1 MNHDNITIT
10 LLYKINESR
19 KKIFKIRENLNKL
32 MQLIYYIISEY
43 IIKTNIKTN
52 YIKINALTYKL
63 VTELQTHNKLLYQMI
78 ILI

>member
-32 MQLIYYIISEY
+32 MQFD
-43 IIKTNIKTN
+43 
-52 YIKINALTYKL
+52 
-63 VTELQTHNKLLYQMI
+63 LLYN
-78 ILI
+78 